1 MSQRW
6 GIYLMTVFSLG
17 VLASL
22 FASRGQTIWA
32 VGFAILAAGYLARGI
47 FQQVRENKEHHQEL
61 DDRMS
66 GRKTSAEKRAI
77 VDNLLT
83 TRKLLKGRRNS
94 ETPPGTLVLVGIVL
108 IYPSNVLL
116 AWAISILF
124 IPLGYLIIKQTRSIN
139 LIERGLTE
147 RGYSL
152 KPTN

>member
-77 VDNLLT
+77 VDKSDKIRVAPVEEDPASAEHREALAKDLEEYGAGAANGITTSAYGTWAGSYVVLT
-83 TRKLLKGRRNS
+83 G
-94 ETPPGTLVLVGIVL
+94 
-108 IYPSNVLL
+108 
-116 AWAISILF
+116 
-124 IPLGYLIIKQTRSIN
+124 
-139 LIERGLTE
+139 
-147 RGYSL
+147 
-152 KPTN
+152 

>member
-1 MSQRW
+1 MNWQLVPQQLATGLLNG
-6 GIYLMTVFSLG
+6 GI
-17 VLASL
+17 
-22 FASRGQTIWA
+22 I
-32 VGFAILAAGYLARGI
+32 AIIAL
-47 FQQVRENKEHHQEL
+47 
-61 DDRMS
+61 
-66 GRKTSAEKRAI
+66 
-77 VDNLLT
+77 
-83 TRKLLKGRRNS
+83 
-94 ETPPGTLVLVGIVL
+94 GIVL

>member
-1 MSQRW
+1 M
-6 GIYLMTVFSLG
+6 
-17 VLASL
+17 
-22 FASRGQTIWA
+22 
-32 VGFAILAAGYLARGI
+32 
-47 FQQVRENKEHHQEL
+47 
-61 DDRMS
+61 
-66 GRKTSAEKRAI
+66 
-77 VDNLLT
+77 
-83 TRKLLKGRRNS
+83 KGRRNS
-94 ETPPGTLVLVGIVL
+94 EMLLGTLVLVGIVL